1 MAENS
6 KLTGIELNGVL
17 YSLGKSIYEELDI
30 SLVRF
35 AELLG
40 RDFYC
45 PTLSSAPTSSTLS
58 YTDTD
63 GESQS
68 FQIGQPCRWAE
79 GNNWRLAVCTN
90 NSGSASSWYVLPVKV
105 SELTNDAGY
114 LTSHQ
119 DISHLATK
127 TEVSGKVDK
136 VSGKQLSTE
145 DFTTALKNKLNG
157 LSNYD
162 DTTISNAVSSLQTQL
177 NTLVSGNPS
186 TAINSFNEII
196 AFLEGIT
203 DSEDLESIIASIEQQ
218 IAAKQDKISDLD
230 TIRSGAAKGATAL
243 QSVPSEYITESELS
257 GKGYAT
263 TASVNASL
271 AGKQDSISDLDAIR
285 SGAAKGATALQG
297 YTEKYTGTV
306 TGIKM
311 NGASK
316 GTSGVVDLGTVIT
329 SHQDISGKLDKTT
342 AASTYLSKT
351 DASNTYLG
359 KTAKA
364 ASAASADSATKA
376 AQDASG
382 NVITST
388 YATKT
393 ELGNKQGKL
402 LKFSNKTASSWVS
415 DNTYADF
422 PYRCDISCSGVTAD
436 MIPEV
441 VYSVAQATS
450 GDYAPI
456 SESKSGVISI
466 WSKRNTSITI
476 PTILAHQ

>member
-162 DTTISNAVSSLQTQL
+162 DTTISNAVFSLQAQL

-263 TASVNASL
+263 TASMNASL
-271 AGKQDSISDLDAIR
+271 AGKQDSIFDLEDIR
-285 SGAAKGATALQG
+285 SGAAKGATALQSVPPEFI
-297 YTEKYTGTV
+297 TE
-306 TGIKM
+306 
-311 NGASK
+311 
-316 GTSGVVDLGTVIT
+316 
-329 SHQDISGKLDKTT
+329 
-342 AASTYLSKT
+342 
-351 DASNTYLG
+351 
-359 KTAKA
+359 
-364 ASAASADSATKA
+364 
-376 AQDASG
+376 
-382 NVITST
+382 
-388 YATKT
+388 T
-393 ELGNKQGKL
+393 ELQDKGFATRIELSAKQNKL
-402 LKFSNKTASSWVS
+402 LKFTNKVASTWVS
-415 DNTYADF
+415 DTTMSGF
-422 PYRCDISCSGVTAD
+422 SYRCDIACEGVTEE
-436 MIPEV
+436 MYPEV
-441 VYSVAQATS
+441 VLFSEQASS
-450 GDYAPI
+450 GDYAPV
-456 SESKSGVISI
+456 SESKDGYVSI
-466 WSKRNTSITI
+466 WSKKNISVTI
-476 PTILAHQ
+476 PTIVVTT

>member
-45 PTLSSAPTSSTLS
+45 PTLSSAPTSPTLS

-90 NSGSASSWYVLPVKV
+90 NSVSASSWYVLPVKV

-263 TASVNASL
+263 TASMNASL
-271 AGKQDSISDLDAIR
+271 AGKQDSIFDLEDIR
-285 SGAAKGATALQG
+285 SGAAKGATALQSVPPEFI
-297 YTEKYTGTV
+297 TE
-306 TGIKM
+306 
-311 NGASK
+311 
-316 GTSGVVDLGTVIT
+316 
-329 SHQDISGKLDKTT
+329 
-342 AASTYLSKT
+342 
-351 DASNTYLG
+351 
-359 KTAKA
+359 
-364 ASAASADSATKA
+364 
-376 AQDASG
+376 
-382 NVITST
+382 
-388 YATKT
+388 T
-393 ELGNKQGKL
+393 ELQDKGFATRIELSAKQNKL
-402 LKFSNKTASSWVS
+402 LKFTNKVASTWVS
-415 DNTYADF
+415 DTTMSGF
-422 PYRCDISCSGVTAD
+422 SYRCDIACEGVTEE
-436 MIPEV
+436 MYPEV
-441 VYSVAQATS
+441 VLFSEQASS
-450 GDYAPI
+450 GDYAPV
-456 SESKSGVISI
+456 SESKDGYVSI
-466 WSKRNTSITI
+466 WSKKNISVTI
-476 PTILAHQ
+476 PTIVVTT

>member
-162 DTTISNAVSSLQTQL
+162 DTTISNAVFSLQAQL

-263 TASVNASL
+263 TASMNASL
-271 AGKQDSISDLDAIR
+271 AGKQDSIFDLEDIR
-285 SGAAKGATALQG
+285 SGAAKGATALQSVPPEFI
-297 YTEKYTGTV
+297 TE
-306 TGIKM
+306 
-311 NGASK
+311 
-316 GTSGVVDLGTVIT
+316 
-329 SHQDISGKLDKTT
+329 
-342 AASTYLSKT
+342 
-351 DASNTYLG
+351 
-359 KTAKA
+359 
-364 ASAASADSATKA
+364 
-376 AQDASG
+376 
-382 NVITST
+382 
-388 YATKT
+388 T
-393 ELGNKQGKL
+393 ELQDKGFATRVELSAKQNKL
-402 LKFSNKTASSWVS
+402 LKFTNKVASTWVS
-415 DNTYADF
+415 DTTMSGF
-422 PYRCDISCSGVTAD
+422 SYRCDIACEGVTEE
-436 MIPEV
+436 MYPEV
-441 VYSVAQATS
+441 VLFSEQASS
-450 GDYAPI
+450 GDYAPV
-456 SESKSGVISI
+456 SESKDGYVSI
-466 WSKRNTSITI
+466 WSKKNISVTI
-476 PTILAHQ
+476 PTIVVTT

>member
-90 NSGSASSWYVLPVKV
+90 NNGSASSWYVLPVKV

-243 QSVPSEYITESELS
+243 QSVPPEFITETELQDKGFATRVELS
-257 GKGYAT
+257 T
-263 TASVNASL
+263 
-271 AGKQDSISDLDAIR
+271 KQ
-285 SGAAKGATALQG
+285 
-297 YTEKYTGTV
+297 
-306 TGIKM
+306 
-311 NGASK
+311 N
-316 GTSGVVDLGTVIT
+316 
-329 SHQDISGKLDKTT
+329 
-342 AASTYLSKT
+342 
-351 DASNTYLG
+351 
-359 KTAKA
+359 
-364 ASAASADSATKA
+364 
-376 AQDASG
+376 
-382 NVITST
+382 
-388 YATKT
+388 
-393 ELGNKQGKL
+393 KL
-402 LKFSNKTASSWVS
+402 LKFTNKVASTWVS
-415 DNTYADF
+415 DTTMPGF
-422 PYRCDISCSGVTAD
+422 SYRCDIACEGVTEE
-436 MIPEV
+436 MYPEV
-441 VYSVAQATS
+441 VLFSEQASS
-450 GDYAPI
+450 GDYAPV
-456 SESKSGVISI
+456 SESKDGYVSI
-466 WSKRNTSITI
+466 WSKKNISVTI
-476 PTILAHQ
+476 PTIVVTT

>member
-145 DFTTALKNKLNG
+145 DFTTALKDKLNG

-230 TIRSGAAKGATAL
+230 AIRSGAAKGATAL

-263 TASVNASL
+263 MASMNASL
-271 AGKQDSISDLDAIR
+271 AGKQDSIFDLEDIR
-285 SGAAKGATALQG
+285 TGAAKGATALQSVPPEFI
-297 YTEKYTGTV
+297 TE
-306 TGIKM
+306 
-311 NGASK
+311 
-316 GTSGVVDLGTVIT
+316 
-329 SHQDISGKLDKTT
+329 
-342 AASTYLSKT
+342 
-351 DASNTYLG
+351 
-359 KTAKA
+359 
-364 ASAASADSATKA
+364 
-376 AQDASG
+376 
-382 NVITST
+382 
-388 YATKT
+388 T
-393 ELGNKQGKL
+393 ELQDKGFATRVELSAKQNKL
-402 LKFSNKTASSWVS
+402 LKFTNKVASTWVS
-415 DNTYADF
+415 DTTMSGF
-422 PYRCDISCSGVTAD
+422 SYRCDITCEGVTEE
-436 MIPEV
+436 MYPEV
-441 VYSVAQATS
+441 VLFSEQASS
-450 GDYAPI
+450 GDYAPV
-456 SESKSGVISI
+456 SESKDGYVSI
-466 WSKRNTSITI
+466 WSKKNISVTI
-476 PTILAHQ
+476 PTIVVTT